1 MVTNFTAV
9 HCLVMYHHVHRRHE
23 HCDHVIST
31 TTATTLGLSNNNKFQ
46 HRHHN
51 HSHKTSTKIPQP
63 KASATIT
70 NANDDDA
77 NNIIQL
83 KLLDAQNVEMQLSNA
98 VYKLNRIRQRQQIIP
113 LEQKIEFPSVRQ
125 CNAGKC
131 VQCIVCCMCLAQYFF
146 ASYLM
151 FHTNRFIALATFG
164 DAGEFRRALTLFMQM
179 KKSVSLLRLTN
190 ASTYAGMSSM
200 ETSGSAPKP
209 TLVTY
214 STLMSRAVSL
224 GKPKV
229 ALRLWNLMQNQ
240 PNFYTNVRRGERM
253 FVPKMNDADVDPSQL
268 ERNADD
274 ITIEDNNDNEEVV
287 LPDVIFCNTLMNAYA
302 KLGDFASAR
311 SVLNAML
318 GMTNIHGVICHDGI
332 PKTEPTVVTYNTLA
346 DACKVAGELGAG
358 LEVLDLMTTHA
369 QAKGDNSLLPDAR
382 TYTILIS
389 AVARKK
395 KNENE
400 VRDVRSGGEKDPD
413 MAFELLNRMISK
425 GITPNGMTFCALID
439 VCSRC
444 QRTDL
449 ALNGLQIM
457 LRQKSKTKLSSRTLF
472 NEVGAWTSAINA
484 CGKSGRTDT
493 AIRLFR
499 TMQKFGV
506 KPNSVTCGCLADCL
520 LKATPIRISE
530 TLEVL
535 QYMKKEKLVPG
546 AAMYTSLMGIAMT
559 LAEGENKSVIRKDG
573 LQVQIIDK
581 SDRKR
586 SQYALESKSD
596 ISPEAIVLYTELMR
610 CLIHDGNDNM
620 LLNVFLVFQE
630 MRNAGA
636 TPDVACYN
644 TLLRACTLSGDIEKA
659 QDVLQRMAT
668 DGVEPTR
675 NTWRGTLKAA
685 RKAKRSDI
693 ADLIWD
699 IAVRHQS
706 KDKDY
711 IPFVPTLSD
720 VELLMT
726 VYVNE
731 LGSTND
737 HEVRSV
743 LNRKIIKLYEGI
755 VSMSDERGLHHVSS
769 SLDEVESNEAFMF
782 AVLRASVSIELHGTS
797 DVERTHAKNLACDVA
812 GLETFQ
818 TRFGSSVDRASKKA
832 LQIAQGWL
840 YSY

>member
-1 MVTNFTAV
+1 MID
-9 HCLVMYHHVHRRHE
+9 LLIR
-23 HCDHVIST
+23 
-31 TTATTLGLSNNNKFQ
+31 
-46 HRHHN
+46 
-51 HSHKTSTKIPQP
+51 
-63 KASATIT
+63 
-70 NANDDDA
+70 
-77 NNIIQL
+77 IIL
-83 KLLDAQNVEMQLSNA
+83 
-98 VYKLNRIRQRQQIIP
+98 
-113 LEQKIEFPSVRQ
+113 
-125 CNAGKC
+125 
-131 VQCIVCCMCLAQYFF
+131 
-146 ASYLM
+146 
-151 FHTNRFIALATFG
+151 IALATFG

-179 KKSVSLLRLTN
+179 KKSVSLYRLTN
-190 ASTYAGMSSM
+190 DTSKNTDGTEIDAG
-200 ETSGSAPKP
+200 PKP

-229 ALRLWNLMQNQ
+229 ALRLWNLMSNQ
-240 PNFYTNVRRGERM
+240 PNFYTKVSSSGKRQYITDNT
-253 FVPKMNDADVDPSQL
+253 KVDGS
-268 ERNADD
+268 EDGRIEEEDD
-274 ITIEDNNDNEEVV
+274 IV

-302 KLGDFASAR
+302 KLGDHASAR
-311 SVLNAML
+311 SILNAMV
-318 GMTNIHGVICHDGI
+318 GSTDIHGFTCHDGI
-332 PKTEPTVVTYNTLA
+332 PRSEPTVVTYNTLA
-346 DACKVAGELGAG
+346 DACKVAGELGTG
-358 LEVLDLMTTHA
+358 LEVLELMTSHA
-369 QAKGDNSLLPDAR
+369 QSKGDRSLMPDAR

-400 VRDVRSGGEKDPD
+400 ARDVRSGGEKDPD
-413 MAFELLNRMISK
+413 MAFALLNRMINE

-449 ALNGLQIM
+449 ALNGLQLM
-457 LRQKSKTKLSSRTLF
+457 LKQKSKTKLTSQTLF

-493 AIRLFR
+493 AIKLFR

-520 LKATPIRISE
+520 LKATPIRMTE

-535 QYMKKEKLVPG
+535 QYMKSEKLVPG
-546 AAMYTSLMGIAMT
+546 PAMYTSLMGIAMT

-581 SDRKR
+581 TDRKA
-586 SQYALESKSD
+586 SQSTFDDKVDST
-596 ISPEAIVLYTELMR
+596 PEAIVLYTELMR

-620 LLNVFLVFQE
+620 LLKVFLVFQE

-659 QDVLQRMAT
+659 RDVLQRMVA

-675 NTWRGTLKAA
+675 NTWRGTLKAS
-685 RKAKRSDI
+685 RKARRSDV
-693 ADLIWD
+693 ADFIWD
-699 IAVRHQS
+699 AAVKHES

-711 IPFVPTLSD
+711 TPFVPTVSD

-737 HEVRSV
+737 HEVRCV
-743 LNRKIIKLYEGI
+743 LNKKIMSLYEGI
-755 VSMSDERGLHHVSS
+755 LSKSDEKGLHHVSV
-769 SLDEVESNEAFMF
+769 SLDKVEDNEEFML
-782 AVLRASVSIELHGTS
+782 AVIRAAVSFEFHGTS
-797 DVERTHAKNLACDVA
+797 ELEKTNAKNLACEIA
-812 GLETFQ
+812 GLEVFQ
-818 TRFGSSVDRASKKA
+818 RRLGSSVDRASKKA